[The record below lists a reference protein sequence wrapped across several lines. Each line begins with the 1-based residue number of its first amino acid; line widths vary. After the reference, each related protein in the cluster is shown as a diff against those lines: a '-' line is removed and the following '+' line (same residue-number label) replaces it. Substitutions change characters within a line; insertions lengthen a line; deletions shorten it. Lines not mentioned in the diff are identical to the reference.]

1 MNKVE
6 LYENTVEEI
15 KDGINVLQLL
25 REELSQNK
33 DDGHIIR
40 SVSVTEKILQ
50 GALSNLQRM
59 KED

>member
-1 MNKVE
+1 MDKVE

-15 KDGINVLQLL
+15 MDGINVLQLL
-25 REELSQNK
+25 MEELSENQ

-40 SVSVTEKILQ
+40 SVSVTEKMLKR
-50 GALSNLQRM
+50 ALSNLQRM